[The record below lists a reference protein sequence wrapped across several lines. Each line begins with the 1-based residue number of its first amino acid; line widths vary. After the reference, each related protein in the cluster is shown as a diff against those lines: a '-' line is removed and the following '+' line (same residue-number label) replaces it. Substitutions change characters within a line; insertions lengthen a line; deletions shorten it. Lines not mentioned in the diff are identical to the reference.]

1 MSYSPRLISSH
12 LIASHLISFRGVGG
26 REKEW
31 EIWICS
37 FVWGCGVDY
46 LCICVYVYMGLIIWV
61 FFEFGEVWVGIL
73 GGVWGSFS
81 SGGGGVDD

>member
-1 MSYSPRLISSH
+1 M
-12 LIASHLISFRGVGG
+12 
-26 REKEW
+26 
-31 EIWICS
+31 
-37 FVWGCGVDY
+37 DY